1 MKIQITMKGANGHNV
16 GDVVEIDGNAIPSW
30 AINKCVKVAEKPV
43 AQAKADADAKAKA
56 DADAKA
62 KADADAAK
70 TAVTNPAKGA
80 MPGGPSPKG

>member
-1 MKIQITMKGANGHNV
+1 MKIQITMPDASGHNV

-30 AINKCVKVAEKPV
+30 AINKCIVVGN
-43 AQAKADADAKAKA
+43 
-56 DADAKA
+56 
-62 KADADAAK
+62 AK